1 MLWRMYGNVAWRG
14 AVFGLVFS
22 LIEIQI
28 VLYSTIGVDARRH
41 ILEIVSA
48 LAVHAHSITIVCS

>member
-1 MLWRMYGNVAWRG
+1 MAMLHEGCCVWTSV
-14 AVFGLVFS
+14 S

-28 VLYSTIGVDARRH
+28 VLYSAITVDARRH

-48 LAVHAHSITIVCS
+48 LAVHAHSITIVYS